1 MGFVLD
7 LRRLGEGVHRSS
19 EVVSPEDLG
28 LAWAGLVFSP
38 EIRLQI
44 VAARTDDDLDI
55 TVRYEGE
62 RQGECD
68 RCLKPF
74 REAYAGSLRAI
85 ARRSKPQHEL
95 AGQDGV
101 LFHDG
106 HLLDLST
113 EVRESIIIDIPIQ
126 RLCSPGCRGLCPT
139 CGADRNAGS
148 CDCHVDRVDP
158 RWERL
163 REARGS
169 G

>member
-7 LRRLGEGVHRSS
+7 LRHLGEGVNRLS
-19 EVVSPEDLG
+19 EVVSPDDLG
-28 LAWAGLVFSP
+28 LVWSGLSFRP
-38 EIRLQI
+38 EIRVQL
-44 VAARTDDDLDI
+44 VVGRAGEDLDI
-55 TVRYEGE
+55 AMRYEGE

-68 RCLKPF
+68 RCLKPY
-74 REAYAGSLRAI
+74 REAFAGSLRAI
-85 ARRSKPQHEL
+85 ARRASPHHEL

-106 HLLDLST
+106 HHLDLSA
-113 EVRESIIIDIPIQ
+113 EVRESIIVDIPIQ
-126 RLCSPGCRGLCPT
+126 RLCTPGCLGLCPT

-163 REARGS
+163 REARGL

>member
-7 LRRLGEGVHRSS
+7 LRRLGEGINRLS
-19 EVVSPEDLG
+19 EVVSPDDLG
-28 LAWAGLVFSP
+28 LAWEGLAFAP
-38 EIRLQI
+38 GIQLQI
-44 VAARTDDDLDI
+44 VAARAGDDLDI

-85 ARRSKPQHEL
+85 ARRSIPHHEL

-106 HLLDLST
+106 HHLDLST

-126 RLCSPGCRGLCPT
+126 RLCSPSCRGLCPS
-139 CGADRNAGS
+139 CGTDLNAGS

>member
-7 LRRLGEGVHRSS
+7 LRRLGEGVTRLS
-19 EVVSPEDLG
+19 EVVNPADLG
-28 LAWAGLVFSP
+28 LAWAGLEFAP
-38 EIRLQI
+38 GIRLEII
-44 VAARTDDDLDI
+44 VGRSGDDLDI
-55 TVRYEGE
+55 VVRYEGE

-85 ARRSKPQHEL
+85 ARRASPHHEL

-101 LFHDG
+101 VFHDG
-106 HLLDLST
+106 HHLDLSA
-113 EVRESIIIDIPIQ
+113 EVRESVIIDIPIQ
-126 RLCSPGCRGLCPT
+126 RLCTPGCRGLCPT

-148 CDCHVDRVDP
+148 CDCHVDGIDP

-163 REARGS
+163 RAGRGS